1 MALLSEGGLSS
12 PDIWIAVAVILTASI
27 SIILSPLVFNHN
39 LRKKRSIARDLY
51 MALSAADFIT
61 CIVLPIVICIKILRP
76 KEDQCEHQ
84 NVTFCQIDDYKH
96 NRTATVGDRAA
107 GSVWWCLAFYP
118 SSITSVLAISR
129 WYQISYPLRVLSR
142 TAVEIFLAVW
152 CLLHTIFFSLSISM
166 DTLENPTLMQTHFV
180 FWNHT
185 LSGADSTSIQVLFL
199 SSTVQTSLSL
209 IATFF
214 TIWSIFRS
222 QAVPGH
228 SEIWTR
234 KIKSIMKIK
243 LLSAGSFFCAL
254 IGLSITFSQR
264 DSKIRKVIERG
275 MFFAPIL
282 LSVYNPVIYTVLT
295 WKAIFVNKS
304 RIRPVN

>member
-76 KEDQCEHQ
+76 KEDQCEHE
-84 NVTFCQIDDYKH
+84 NVTFCQTDDYKF

-107 GSVWWCLAFYP
+107 GSLWWCLAFYP

-166 DTLENPTLMQTHFV
+166 ETLENPTLMQTHFV

-185 LSGADSTSIQVLFL
+185 LSGTDSTSIQVIFI
-199 SSTVQTSLSL
+199 SSTLQTSLSL

-234 KIKSIMKIK
+234 KMKSIMKIK

-282 LSVYNPVIYTVLT
+282 LSVYNSVIYTVLT
-295 WKAIFVNKS
+295 WKAIFINKS